1 MCVLKVPIGNFKHPQ
16 VILRVFSFKNNLLN
30 IEKFSF
36 MLYNM
41 EVDFVEKQRN
51 FNDFGVGFS

>member
-1 MCVLKVPIGNFKHPQ
+1 MCVLKVPIGNLKHPQ
-16 VILRVFSFKNNLLN
+16 DYLRVFSFKNNLLN